1 MKQYPFLISAL
12 CLFILLSLSAPAGAY
27 PQNGPGSTMNGVQ
40 IFPSDDIWNVAVDQL
55 PIDPHSANYVSKI
68 GLSSSLHP
76 DFGSGLWA
84 GHAIGIPFNIV
95 TGPLAKKTVTFDY
108 AGESD
113 SGPYPIPANP
123 VIEGGPDRHILIF
136 DPYEKILYELY
147 DATQLPDGSWHAGSG
162 AIFNLSGH
170 TLRPAGWTSADA
182 AGLPILPGL
191 VRYDEVNA
199 GEITHAIR
207 FTAQT
212 TQRAYVWPARH
223 YASSVTDP
231 AYPPMGVRF
240 RLKSSFNT
248 SDYPYQARVVLD
260 ALKKYGMVLADNGG
274 AWFISGSPDER
285 WNNDALHTLAQV
297 KGSDFEAVDTSS
309 LMISQDSGQA
319 RTSSPPVYS
328 GSLDIKSSPAG
339 ATVFIDTVNR
349 GVTPLVL
356 TMITPGNHIIR
367 CMKSGFG
374 DQSRTV
380 PVSANQTTNVNF
392 ILETLQ
398 SDGSVFVQSNPSGAR
413 IYLDNTDT
421 GFLTP
426 GTIVNVSAGSHTI
439 RCSLAGYSDNSQTI
453 TVSAGQAVSVSID
466 LTRSPSTGS
475 ISIQS
480 NPTGAKI
487 YLDSVDT
494 GFVTPKTIVNV
505 SAGNHTIRCSLAG
518 YSDNSQTIT
527 VSAGQTVSV
536 SIDLARIPVT
546 GSISIQSNP
555 SGARIYVDNTDT
567 GFLTPRTIVNVSAG
581 SHSIRCSLNGYSDNS
596 QTITVSAGQAV
607 SVSIDLTRSPSTGSI
622 SIQSNPTGAK
632 IYIDS
637 VDTGFLTPRTIVNV
651 SAGSHTIR
659 CSLAGYSDNTLIV
672 SVSSGQRSDVMIT
685 LQKSG
690 TFTPKA
696 NFSASVTLGPYPL
709 IVQFTDKSTN
719 SPNSWSWTFGDGSA
733 SNEQNPTHTY
743 LKAGFYSVKLKVSNP
758 AGSNG
763 LSRSGYI
770 VVSSGPPPT
779 PTPTASPTPT
789 PTPTPTASPT
799 PTPTPTPTL
808 IPTPIPI
815 PTLTPTPTPTPLPTP
830 DPGVLKAGFIAYPKT
845 GTLPLVV
852 SFQDLSTGIPTS
864 WSWSFG
870 DGSTSNEQNPTHT
883 YLKAGMY
890 SVKLKISNPIGTNGL
905 SRSGYIVVS

>member
-136 DPYEKILYELY
+136 DQYEKILYELY

-162 AIFNLSGH
+162 AIFNLSGY

-421 GFLTP
+421 GFVTPKTLTNVSAGSHLIRCSLNGYDDNSQTVSVSTGQKANVTLNLTNIPAGSIFVQSNPTGAKIYLDGPDTGFLTP
-426 GTIVNVSAGSHTI
+426 RTIVNVSAGSHVI
-439 RCSLAGYSDNSQTI
+439 RCSLNGYDDNSQTVS
-453 TVSAGQAVSVSID
+453 VSAGQTANLTINLTIIPPTGSISVQSNPSGAKIYLGDVDTRFVTPKTLTSVSTGSHLIRCSLIGYTNNSQTVSVSAGQTTDVRITLQKSGTVAPKSD
-466 LTRSPSTGS
+466 FSASVREGGYPLAVQFNDKSTNSPTSWSWKFGDGSTSTEQDPAHTYVKSGMYSVKLKVSNPTGSNGLSRSGYIVVSGSTSTTGS

-487 YLDSVDT
+487 YLDDADT
-494 GFVTPKTIVNV
+494 GFVTPKTISNV
-505 SAGNHTIRCSLAG
+505 PVGSHIIRCSLSG
-518 YSDNSQTIT
+518 YSDNSQIIS
-527 VSAGQTVSV
+527 VSGGQTATV
-536 SIDLARIPVT
+536 SIDLL
-546 GSISIQSNP
+546 
-555 SGARIYVDNTDT
+555 SGPQ
-567 GFLTPRTIVNVSAG
+567 TP
-581 SHSIRCSLNGYSDNS
+581 
-596 QTITVSAGQAV
+596 
-607 SVSIDLTRSPSTGSI
+607 GSI

-632 IYIDS
+632 IYLDDA
-637 VDTGFLTPRTIVNV
+637 DTGFVTPKTISNV
-651 SAGSHTIR
+651 PVGSHIIR
-659 CSLAGYSDNTLIV
+659 CSLSGYSDNSQIV
-672 SVSSGQRSDVMIT
+672 SVSEGQPADVMIT
-685 LQKSG
+685 LQKS
-690 TFTPKA
+690 TNFAPKA
-696 NFSASVTLGPYPL
+696 DLSASTREGGSPL
-709 IVQFTDKSTN
+709 TVQFTDKSTN
-719 SPNSWSWTFGDGSA
+719 SPTS
-733 SNEQNPTHTY
+733 
-743 LKAGFYSVKLKVSNP
+743 
-758 AGSNG
+758 
-763 LSRSGYI
+763 SRG
-770 VVSSGPPPT
+770 
-779 PTPTASPTPT
+779 
-789 PTPTPTASPT
+789 
-799 PTPTPTPTL
+799 
-808 IPTPIPI
+808 
-815 PTLTPTPTPTPLPTP
+815 
-830 DPGVLKAGFIAYPKT
+830 
-845 GTLPLVV
+845 
-852 SFQDLSTGIPTS
+852 
-864 WSWSFG
+864 
-870 DGSTSNEQNPTHT
+870 
-883 YLKAGMY
+883 
-890 SVKLKISNPIGTNGL
+890 
-905 SRSGYIVVS
+905 R